1 MEVRRERSVRS
12 AVLALFFL
20 SGACGLVYEVVWMRM
35 LTLVFGATAF
45 ATAAILA
52 SFFAGL
58 ALGSLWFGRMA
69 DRVRNPLALYAV
81 LEAGVGVFA
90 FLMPVLFAALTPLYV
105 ALARGLDLGFYPL
118 SVIRFVLSFLVLLLP
133 TTLMGGTLPV
143 IVKYFVSRRDGLGWD
158 VGRLYAVN
166 TFGAVVG
173 TVTAGFFLIL
183 FLGVKEA
190 AWVAGVVNLGIAL
203 VVFLLSRTTIEVG
216 PVREDVEA
224 PAAAPAHA
232 AEAGTDGSAPGG
244 GIEDAIPEGPARIA
258 LWAVGLSGMCAL
270 ALEVLWTRS
279 LIFFLDNSTHAFTT
293 MLTAFLLGIGLGSA
307 IIARFID
314 RRRALIAWFGV
325 IEVLIGLCALLAIPV
340 LARST
345 PVMER
350 LIGITPTP
358 LLHWKWIGLR
368 FVTCLTVMLV
378 PTLLMGMT
386 VPVVVKIY
394 ARRLARLGTSLG
406 QVYSVNTIGGVVGSV
421 IAGFVLIPWIG
432 VRDGIVVVAVVS
444 LLIGLGLLMVE
455 PALSGRG
462 RFKTAF
468 AAVSVLAAAAT
479 TWAVR
484 DPMML
489 LSFKERADGAEVL
502 FYREGV
508 GSTVKV
514 FQDRQGDKF
523 ISIDG
528 FPVAGTSLV
537 MMDAQQTLGNIP
549 MLLSDV
555 PGARVNLIG
564 FGAGGA
570 SWEVLQYDVSQVDCV
585 ELVPAVLEAA
595 SWFGEINHGVLDQPR
610 YEAILG
616 DGRNYALVSEEKYD
630 VISIDLTSPKMAG
643 NGALY
648 TLEFYE
654 SLKDNLTENGLVA
667 QWLPFHLLSD
677 AEMRMT
683 ARTFVA
689 AFPHSTLW
697 LSPIRHHGLLV
708 GTREPLRIDWAF
720 LSRKL
725 EREGVRNELRQLGV
739 FEPMD
744 VLSWFVMGEEGLGRY
759 VEGARMNTDD
769 HPYLEFTPAM
779 AYFYTTQY
787 VTRNLLEFARARESV
802 LPLLTNMGGTDE
814 EIAALSER
822 VRRRL
827 EASRHTLNA
836 DILYYLGRA
845 DEARQEYQRAL
856 AIDPGE
862 KNWGHPVWLG
872 YTPMTPQY

>member
-1 MEVRRERSVRS
+1 MEAWRERGIRS

-58 ALGSLWFGRMA
+58 ALGSLLFGKVA
-69 DRVRNPLALYAV
+69 DRARNPLALYAF

-90 FLMPVLFAALTPLYV
+90 FLMPVLFAALTPVYV
-105 ALARGLDLGFYPL
+105 ALARELDLGFYPL
-118 SVIRFVLSFLVLLLP
+118 SVVRFALSFLVLILP

-143 IVKYFVSRRDGLGWD
+143 IVKYFVSRREGLGWD

-166 TFGAVVG
+166 TLGAVVG
-173 TVTAGFFLIL
+173 TVGAGFFLIL

-190 AWVAGVVNLGIAL
+190 AWVAGVVNLVIAL
-203 VVFLLSRTTIEVG
+203 VVFLLSRTVG
-216 PVREDVEA
+216 AVPAQDGFEA
-224 PAAAPAHA
+224 PPVAPVDAPEEGTVAPAPVTEV
-232 AEAGTDGSAPGG
+232 AE
-244 GIEDAIPEGPARIA
+244 EIPEGPARIA

-307 IIARFID
+307 IVARFID
-314 RRRALIAWFGV
+314 RRRALVAWFGV

-340 LARST
+340 LTRST

-350 LIGITPTP
+350 FVHATPTP

-368 FVTCLTVMLV
+368 FATCLTVMLV

-406 QVYSVNTIGGVVGSV
+406 QVYSVNTVGGVVGSV
-421 IAGFVLIPWIG
+421 LAGFALIPWIG
-432 VRDGIVVVAVVS
+432 VRDSIVVVAVVS
-444 LLIGLGLLMVE
+444 LLIGVGLVIVE
-455 PALSGRG
+455 PALSGRR
-462 RFKTAF
+462 RFKAAF
-468 AAVSVLAAAAT
+468 AATSVLAAAAA
-479 TWAVR
+479 TWAAR
-484 DPMML
+484 DPMTL
-489 LSFKERADGAEVL
+489 VSFKERVDGAEVL

-514 FQDRQGDKF
+514 FRDRQGDKF

-528 FPVAGTSLV
+528 FPVAGTALE
-537 MMDAQQTLGNIP
+537 MIDAQETLGNIP

-570 SWEVLQYDVSQVDCV
+570 SWEVLQYDVSKVDCV

-595 SWFGEINHGVLDQPR
+595 AWFPEINHGVLDEPR
-610 YEAILG
+610 YEAIVG

-643 NGALY
+643 NGTLY

-677 AEMRMT
+677 SEMRMT
-683 ARTFVA
+683 TRTFLA

-708 GTREPLRIDWAF
+708 GTREPLRIDWVS

-725 EREGVRNELRQLGV
+725 EREGVRYELEQLGV

-744 VLSWFVMGEEGLGRY
+744 VLSWFVMGEEGLARY
-759 VEGARMNTDD
+759 VEGARMNTDN

-779 AYFYTTQY
+779 AYFYTMSY

-802 LPLLTNMGGTDE
+802 LPLLTNMGRTEE
-814 EIAALSER
+814 EIAALTER
-822 VRRRL
+822 VRRRF
-827 EASRHTLNA
+827 EASQHTLNG
-836 DILYYLGRA
+836 DILYYLDRA
-845 DEARQEYQRAL
+845 DDARAEYERAL
-856 AIDPGE
+856 SIDPDE

-872 YTPMTPQY
+872 YTPMAPEY